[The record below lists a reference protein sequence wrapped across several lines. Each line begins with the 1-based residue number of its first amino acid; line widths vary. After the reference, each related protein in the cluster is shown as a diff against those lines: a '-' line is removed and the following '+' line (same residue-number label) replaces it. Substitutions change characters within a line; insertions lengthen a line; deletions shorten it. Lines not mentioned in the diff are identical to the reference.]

1 MTKPKVSQNADL
13 ADLPENA
20 FATPGRAH
28 YPSNYLALQNRV
40 FTFTRLHL
48 GGTDAQNDALGDAR
62 KQHLENAQLQAQ
74 IGKLDA
80 EIQKMQQQ
88 KIKLSLERSLM
99 PRLLSRLRHIR
110 RTVRTEGLPNAIR
123 FYLPVLTR
131 KIRSTPIIAKSV
143 SKVPLGL
150 KQSAKS
156 FVERQLVSL
165 SAEINAALK
174 DAAGQD
180 FVLICNSFPGA
191 NQGYGGEF
199 IRMRYAA
206 YLEQGLSGSVIHLRR
221 ALSEGTQ
228 EPFEQTCYKVLRLPD
243 AHIGAVS
250 KILAQGHAKVLCHSP
265 TPNVQKALQKHV
277 THTRLNYWFHGFDV
291 RDYRRLY
298 FNYSTAELAARKAAL
313 DEVMQWRKEA
323 NQICFGQPE
332 ITKIFVS
339 NYLRN
344 IAERDTEITAQ
355 NSHIIPNY
363 INGDV
368 FAGAPKRPKQM
379 NRILML
385 RSFSQRNYGGDIAVE
400 AIKIASRW
408 EGFENLHFTVRGFGH
423 DFASATADLW
433 AFPNVDI
440 QEQYSS
446 VAEMAELHREH
457 GVFMCPTRFD
467 TQGVSLGEAM
477 ASGMVCITNKTTG
490 IPEFIDDTCGLLLP
504 ADNPRSMAKA
514 LFHVQAHA
522 DEFCQRGANAAK
534 RVRAQCGADQTILRE
549 ISLIKGDA
557 A

>member
-250 KILAQGHAKVLCHSP
+250 KILA
-265 TPNVQKALQKHV
+265 
-277 THTRLNYWFHGFDV
+277 
-291 RDYRRLY
+291 LY